1 MEFES
6 KYLERLISELGEK
19 RDSKKELSE
28 ARDSIVGLESAFER
42 VKSACVE
49 EVIRVKETNEDLAKY
64 VETFSN
70 NILTVLIDLKASE
83 GDYLTKIDL
92 HLEILD
98 DMISDAASKR
108 EAILIKM
115 KENLA
120 AEKEENISPT
130 ARMARAALPKK
141 KEKNKEDG

>member
-1 MEFES
+1 VEFES
-6 KYLERLISELGEK
+6 KYLERLVL
-19 RDSKKELSE
+19 ELSQ
-28 ARDSIVGLESAFER
+28 ARDQKRERLVSRTSIIGLESAFEK

-49 EVIRVKETNEDLAKY
+49 EVLRVKETNEDLAKY

-83 GDYLTKIDL
+83 HDYLMK
-92 HLEILD
+92 LD
-98 DMISDAASKR
+98 NHEEVLNEMISEAASKR

-115 KENLA
+115 QEGLER
-120 AEKEENISPT
+120 EKEENISPT

-141 KEKNKEDG
+141 KVKKEKK